1 MNRISSALLIGTVV
15 LAPLPFGST
24 DRATVAFWCIV
35 LGTGLIF
42 ASPRALGRGQ
52 VLILVGAAVLAL
64 AFVFVLHEQ
73 LSSHPWLAAPNPIW
87 RTAAENLGIS
97 LEPSVATVR
106 NEPFNA
112 LGAPLASFLAL
123 TCAIVVC
130 ADSSRA
136 RQLMHVIAWSGAAYA
151 AFAIPWTLL
160 EPGKNLW
167 RDRQS
172 TSSALAATFVSRNT
186 AAAYF
191 GSCTVVWL
199 LLLCHHVRRQLPAHR
214 WSWKQISTHRVSDL
228 SATTILRLG
237 MLLLCFT
244 AMLMTASR
252 GGIVLSL
259 LGLIV
264 AFSLYVL
271 RNSPR
276 RIGALLAILISAAVA
291 FLVLQ
296 TLGGA
301 ATRFEVEGL
310 AGGGRAEIYRS
321 TLEMIRDHPWFGT
334 GLGTFPST
342 FPAYRSASGSMRGIW
357 TMAHSTPLE
366 MAAELGIPLTAA
378 IAGGWIIALAV
389 LFRGALRRRRDAI
402 IPIAALAVALL
413 ALLHSFVD
421 FTLQVP
427 GYAVA
432 AFALIGAGLSQSFSH
447 QRRPPASPREGLTSD
462 RAN

>member
-1 MNRISSALLIGTVV
+1 MNRISSALLFGTVA

-24 DRATVAFWCIV
+24 DRVTIAFWCIV
-35 LGTGLIF
+35 LGAALIF
-42 ASPRALGRGQ
+42 ASPRTLGKAQ
-52 VLILVGAAVLAL
+52 MLILAGAAILAL
-64 AFVFVLHEQ
+64 AFAFVLYEQ
-73 LSSHPWLAAPNPIW
+73 LSPHPWLAAPDPIW
-87 RTAAENLGIS
+87 RIAAENLGIS

-106 NEPFNA
+106 NEPVNA
-112 LGAPLASFLAL
+112 LGVPLASLLAL
-123 TCAIVVC
+123 TCALVVC

-136 RQLMHVIAWSGAAYA
+136 RQLLHVIAWSGAAYA

-172 TSSALAATFVSRNT
+172 VSSALAATFVSRNT

-199 LLLCHHVRRQLPAHR
+199 LLLCHHLRRQLPVHGF
-214 WSWKQISTHRVSDL
+214 SWERISTYRVSDL
-228 SATTILRLG
+228 SATTIVRFG

-259 LGLIV
+259 FGLIV

-271 RNSPR
+271 RQSTR
-276 RIGALLAILISAAVA
+276 RVGALLAILIATAVA

-301 ATRFEVEGL
+301 ASRFEVEGL
-310 AGGGRAEIYRS
+310 AGGGRAETYRS

-334 GLGTFPST
+334 GLGTFSST

-378 IAGGWIIALAV
+378 IAGGWIFALV
-389 LFRGALRRRRDAI
+389 ILFRGALMRRRHAI

-421 FTLQVP
+421 FTLQIP
-427 GYAVA
+427 GYAIA
-432 AFALIGAGLSQSFSH
+432 GFALIGAGLSQSFSH
-447 QRRPPASPREGLTSD
+447 APRAPPRHLND
-462 RAN
+462 